1 MIYKTCALLFILLGL
16 SHFIDGLKVEM
27 TLSERVQQLS
37 DAAAKKPIVHLNSE
51 KFRQL
56 VKGTPRNYSMVV
68 MFTALAPSRQCDV
81 CRHAADEYS
90 LLGNSWRYSPSFSN
104 KIFFGILDFDEGSE
118 IFQQMKLNSAPVF
131 MHFPA
136 KGRPKKVDTFDLQR
150 VGFSAETIARWVAER
165 TDIQVRVFRPPNYTG
180 LAVLLMLL
188 AVVVGLLYL
197 RKNNL
202 EFLHNTTTWG
212 LIAVGF
218 VFVMTSGQMWNHIR
232 GPPFMQKTKNGNIAY
247 IHGSTQGQF
256 VVETYIVAM
265 LYACVTAGMILLTD
279 SGASKEDGSKRRIMA
294 VIGLLLVAVF
304 FSLVL
309 SIFRTKASGY
319 PYSFLFK

>member
-1 MIYKTCALLFILLGL
+1 
-16 SHFIDGLKVEM
+16 M

-165 TDIQVRVFRPPNYTG
+165 TDIQVRVF
-180 LAVLLMLL
+180 
-188 AVVVGLLYL
+188 
-197 RKNNL
+197 
-202 EFLHNTTTWG
+202 
-212 LIAVGF
+212 
-218 VFVMTSGQMWNHIR
+218 S
-232 GPPFMQKTKNGNIAY
+232 
-247 IHGSTQGQF
+247 
-256 VVETYIVAM
+256 
-265 LYACVTAGMILLTD
+265 
-279 SGASKEDGSKRRIMA
+279 
-294 VIGLLLVAVF
+294 
-304 FSLVL
+304 
-309 SIFRTKASGY
+309 
-319 PYSFLFK
+319 